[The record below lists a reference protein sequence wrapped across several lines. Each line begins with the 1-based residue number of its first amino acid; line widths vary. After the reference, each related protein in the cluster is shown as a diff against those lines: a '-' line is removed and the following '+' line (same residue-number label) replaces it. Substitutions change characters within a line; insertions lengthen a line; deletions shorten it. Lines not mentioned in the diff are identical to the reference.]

1 MNFLDDDFLL
11 TTDLA
16 QELFHNHAESMPVVD
31 YHCHLY
37 PQEICEDPNFPDIV
51 AAWLTDGNNY
61 GDHYKW
67 RLERANG
74 VPEELI
80 TGNGDPWDK
89 FYAYAETMEKAIGS
103 PVYLWTHLELRRY
116 FGIEEP
122 LTRKT
127 AKAIYEECNEKLKG
141 PEFSRRG
148 LLRRMRVDTVCTTD
162 DPIDDLHYHKQF
174 AKEGETFQMLPAM
187 RPDKAYNINQPSFEV
202 WVEKLEEITGNK
214 VTSFSALMDGIEE
227 RVAYFHE
234 HGGRLADQGADHLTY
249 VEATEAE
256 LDVIVD
262 KARAGKELSALE
274 VAQYQTAF
282 ILNLMRIYAA
292 KGWTMQLHMN
302 CVRNINTRL
311 FTSIGADTGG
321 DAIADHQ
328 VTEALMRLLDKANE
342 SNDIPKLIVY
352 SLNPNDYMT
361 IATVMGA
368 FQGDIRQKLS
378 LGNAWW
384 FNDTRTGIRKQL
396 EVQAETSLLG
406 NAVGM
411 TTDSRSFLSY
421 TRHEFFR
428 RILCEL
434 LGEWASRGEIPND
447 VDYLAPIV
455 EDISFNNA
463 KALFN

>member
-1 MNFLDDDFLL
+1 MNYLDDDFLL

-16 QELFHNHAESMPVVD
+16 QDLFHNHAEAMPVVD

-89 FYAYAETMEKAIGS
+89 FYAYAETMEKAVGS
-103 PVYLWTHLELRRY
+103 PVQLWTHMELRRY
-116 FGIEEP
+116 FGITET
-122 LTRKT
+122 LTRRT
-127 AKAIYEECNEKLKG
+127 ARAIYDECNEKLKG
-141 PEFSRRG
+141 KDFSRRA

-162 DPIDDLHYHKQF
+162 DPADDLHFHKQF

-187 RPDKAYNINQPSFEV
+187 RPDKAYNIHLPSFEP
-202 WVEKLEEITGNK
+202 WIEKLEEVTGNK
-214 VTSFSALMDGIEE
+214 VTSFSSLMDGIEE

-234 HGGRLADQGADHLTY
+234 CGGRLADQGADHLTY
-249 VEATEAE
+249 VEATETE
-256 LDVIVD
+256 LDAIVD

-292 KGWTMQLHMN
+292 KGWTMQLHIN
-302 CVRNINTRL
+302 CVRNINTKL
-311 FTSIGADTGG
+311 YASIGADTGG

-328 VTEALMRLLDKANE
+328 VTEALMQLLDKAAQG
-342 SNDIPKLIVY
+342 DHLPKLLVY
-352 SLNPNDYMT
+352 SLNPNDYMA

-368 FQGDIRQKLS
+368 FQGGIRQRLS

-396 EVQAETSLLG
+396 QVQAETSLLG

-411 TTDSRSFLSY
+411 TTDSRSFLSF

-428 RILCEL
+428 RILCEQ
-434 LGEWASRGEIPND
+434 LGEWAERGEIPND
-447 VDYLAPIV
+447 VDYLASIV